1 MSCHSPSFTRW
12 CGWPSCVVV
21 WARSLLGV
29 DPKSLRSS
37 STTVEGRP
45 GGLVSGH
52 SPSFTRWSG
61 WPSCVANVGQE
72 SSWRRFPVV
81 EVVRHYCG
89 GKTPWPGRRPQP
101 FVLPRARLA
110 VVCCDFGPRIFLA
123 SVPSRCSRPPLWR
136 EGSMAWSAVTAL
148 RSSACTVGCR
158 GIGQVG
164 SVSRH
169 QPHLVSES
177 SPKIP
182 ELSSGPVKVS
192 SRMGP
197 YEVEW

>member
-61 WPSCVANVGQE
+61 WPSCVVILGQE
-72 SSWRRFPVV
+72 SSWRRSPVV
-81 EVVRHYCG
+81 AVVLHCG
-89 GKTPWPGRRPQP
+89 GKAPWPGRRSQP
-101 FVLPRARLA
+101 FVHPPVRLA
-110 VVCCDFGPRIFLA
+110 VVELARLALSVVINLISSRKVRRKFL
-123 SVPSRCSRPPLWR
+123 SSHLGQSKSQVEWDLTKSNG
-136 EGSMAWSAVTAL
+136 EGSAL
-148 RSSACTVGCR
+148 QTSLSRR
-158 GIGQVG
+158 GSEKRLGML
-164 SVSRH
+164 
-169 QPHLVSES
+169 PDLVHDE
-177 SPKIP
+177 
-182 ELSSGPVKVS
+182 
-192 SRMGP
+192 
-197 YEVEW
+197 

>member
-1 MSCHSPSFTRW
+1 MRSSATTVEERLRGLVGGHSPSFSRVR
-12 CGWPSCVVV
+12 GWPSCVVI
-21 WARSLLGV
+21 L
-29 DPKSLRSS
+29 
-37 STTVEGRP
+37 
-45 GGLVSGH
+45 
-52 SPSFTRWSG
+52 
-61 WPSCVANVGQE
+61 GQE
-72 SSWRRFPVV
+72 SSWRRSPVV
-81 EVVRHYCG
+81 EVVCHYCG
-89 GKTPWPGRRPQP
+89 GKAPWPGERLQS
-101 FVLPRARLA
+101 FVHPLVRLA
-110 VVCCDFGPRIFLA
+110 DVCCDFGPGIFLA
-123 SVPSRCSRPPLWR
+123 PVPSRCSRPPLWR
-136 EGSMAWSAVTAL
+136 EGLMAWSAATVLWAPAYEVAILAQKLVSASAPSREGAWLAATAR
-148 RSSACTVGCR
+148 RSPASAVGCR